1 MGQWCSFYY
10 EGGHGERYWAGGWH
24 CGIIREIPIK
34 GQHKNWMRIEIM
46 VDHYSAEE
54 DPKTHER
61 IRRMVGHDKPWVF
74 GANVNELGDTIYHG
88 PKLNEVVAERKEEK
102 AKDEAAAEKLRKGK
116 LRARKA
122 A

>member
-1 MGQWCSFYY
+1 MGHNRNGTPLAGNIPRGYY
-10 EGGHGERYWAGGWH
+10 RTPNERYW
-24 CGIIREIPIK
+24 
-34 GQHKNWMRIEIM
+34 
-46 VDHYSAEE
+46 
-54 DPKTHER
+54 
-61 IRRMVGHDKPWVF
+61 
-74 GANVNELGDTIYHG
+74 VNAHNLNEPGDTTYHG